1 MKEVVLDPG
10 NAEAI
15 GRAVEEESEAG
26 DESDIR
32 FRGSLGPV
40 ANAPG
45 LQHSLTQGS
54 RDHDRS
60 PFK

>member
-1 MKEVVLDPG
+1 
-10 NAEAI
+10 
-15 GRAVEEESEAG
+15 VEEESEAG
-26 DESDIR
+26 NERDVR

-40 ANAPG
+40 ANAQG

-54 RDHDRS
+54 SDHDRS